1 MSTTY
6 VSAKFRITIPRKI
19 REMQNIK
26 VGDRV
31 SFLKKGDEIAII
43 KVPDNPLTKMRG
55 LLSTDKKIRGELERI
70 KEEDRDS
77 EEKRGL

>member
-1 MSTTY
+1 MSTAY

-19 REMQNIK
+19 REMQDIK

-43 KVPDNPLTKMRG
+43 KVPDNPLTEMRG
-55 LLSTDKKIRGELERI
+55 SLSTEKNIREELKRI
-70 KEEDRDS
+70 REENRDS